1 MFKTILLPTDGSD
14 LSQKAT
20 ATAIQFAQLNQAG
33 IVAVYV
39 VQPVPLTPMAD
50 GSTML
55 DAGAYDQQMQTAAEE
70 VLDKVR
76 TAAQAA
82 SVPFEGVIALSPR
95 PADEI
100 VDAAN
105 KYHCDVIVMGS
116 HGRTGLN
123 KLLVGSETEK
133 VLAHTTLP
141 VLVVR

>member
-14 LSQKAT
+14 LSDKAT

-33 IVAVYV
+33 IVALYV

-50 GSTML
+50 GSTLL
-55 DAGAYDQQMQTAAEE
+55 DTGAYDQQMHTAAEE
-70 VLDKVR
+70 VLSKVR
-76 TAAQAA
+76 VAAQAA

-100 VDAAN
+100 VDAAK

-123 KLLVGSETEK
+123 RLLAGSETEK
-133 VLAHTTLP
+133 VLSHTTLP
-141 VLVVR
+141 VLVIH